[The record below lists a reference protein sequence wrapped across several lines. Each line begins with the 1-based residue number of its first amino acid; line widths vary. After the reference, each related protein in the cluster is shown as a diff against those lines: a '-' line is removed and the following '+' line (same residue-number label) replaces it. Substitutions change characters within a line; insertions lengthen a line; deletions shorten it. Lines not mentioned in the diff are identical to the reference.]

1 LLFLLITYFFYHKN
15 TPVYAVLA
23 TSVLMLFLTFYF
35 LKKTLNKKK
44 SELSQDNTQTLRI
57 KQILNTSFPMLL
69 TSAMGLVLTQT
80 DIIMLGMFTTVE
92 AVGGYAVVVKL
103 ASLTTFV
110 LSSINV
116 VIAPRFSET
125 YHSNDMQALK
135 STVQKSAKL
144 IFYSTLP
151 IVLVLFIFGKFALGL
166 FGDEFVLGYFAMCIL
181 LVGRLINIVSGSV
194 GYLMNMTGYQKE
206 YNYIMIISAV
216 INIVLNY
223 FLIPIYGIEGAAM
236 ASAISMVLWNIAS
249 VVFVK
254 IKMKIYAGYIP
265 FKNIDIRKLNA

>member
-1 LLFLLITYFFYHKN
+1 
-15 TPVYAVLA
+15 
-23 TSVLMLFLTFYF
+23 
-35 LKKTLNKKK
+35 
-44 SELSQDNTQTLRI
+44 
-57 KQILNTSFPMLL
+57 
-69 TSAMGLVLTQT
+69 
-80 DIIMLGMFTTVE
+80 
-92 AVGGYAVVVKL
+92 
-103 ASLTTFV
+103 
-110 LSSINV
+110 
-116 VIAPRFSET
+116 
-125 YHSNDMQALK
+125 
-135 STVQKSAKL
+135 
-144 IFYSTLP
+144 
-151 IVLVLFIFGKFALGL
+151 
-166 FGDEFVLGYFAMCIL
+166 MCIL